1 MGYNE
6 NMNEKDKQ
14 NIIAELLQE
23 LKNGVPEEEV
33 KKKYIAVFGNDHFDG
48 KDSWTL
54 SAETKVN
61 KNNALESTG
70 YQEDENPL
78 ILFAQE
84 NGALRALL
92 DNVAIDIEN
101 EDEVGRR
108 MLKDEFARL
117 TKITN
122 HYQKKEAFLFPLLEK
137 LDVKTL
143 ADVHDKDEEVLSL
156 IKELN
161 EKFKNDNPH
170 IYKDK
175 ISHVVSLIREN
186 IVYENKFL
194 LPILDEHLSDE
205 ELHALKIHFDLIGYC
220 LIRYKK

>member
-1 MGYNE
+1 MEYNE

-14 NIIAELLQE
+14 KIIAELLEE
-23 LKNGVPEEEV
+23 LKSGVPEEEV
-33 KKKYIAVFGNDHFDG
+33 KKKYIAFFGNDHFDG

-61 KNNALESTG
+61 KSNALESTG

-92 DNVAIDIEN
+92 DNVAIDVEN

-108 MLKDEFARL
+108 MLKDEFDRL
-117 TKITN
+117 LQISI
-122 HYQKKEAFLFPLLEK
+122 HYQKKETFLFPLLEK

-175 ISHVVSLIREN
+175 ISHVVSLIRVN

-194 LPILDEHLSDE
+194 LPILDEHLTEE
-205 ELHALKIHFDLIGYC
+205 ELHALKMHFDLFGYC
-220 LIRYKK
+220 LIRYKH